1 MFVAMFMS
9 PGSAGTQD
17 ATAAEVQVPDT
28 SPAAFRGLVT
38 YLLTDQLEIDTS
50 TGAAF
55 HLLQLARKHRV
66 RRLELLVAKAIVE
79 TMDAKKVLPL
89 LEAAHAMHDN
99 ELLQRCR
106 RYVRAHSG
114 AVGASGTV
122 EELAD
127 LGVAKG
133 LLRDALL
140 HNGELAARNGELQAQ
155 LRAK

>member
-1 MFVAMFMS
+1 M
-9 PGSAGTQD
+9 
-17 ATAAEVQVPDT
+17 
-28 SPAAFRGLVT
+28 
-38 YLLTDQLEIDTS
+38 
-50 TGAAF
+50 
-55 HLLQLARKHRV
+55 
-66 RRLELLVAKAIVE
+66 RRLELLAAKAISE
-79 TMDAKKVLPL
+79 TMSAKKVLPL
-89 LEAAHAMHDN
+89 LEAAHAMHDD

-140 HNGELAARNGELQAQ
+140 HNGELLESQSAGAA
-155 LRAK
+155 K

>member
-1 MFVAMFMS
+1 MFR
-9 PGSAGTQD
+9 AGTQE
-17 ATAAEVQVPDT
+17 ATAAEVSVPDT
-28 SPAAFRGLVT
+28 TAAAFRSLIK
-38 YLLTDQLEIDTS
+38 YLQTDQLDVDTE
-50 TGAAF
+50 TEEAF
-55 HLLQLARKHRV
+55 HLLQLARKHGV

-79 TMDAKKVLPL
+79 TMDATKVLPL
-89 LEAAHAMHDN
+89 LEAAHAMHDD

-140 HNGELAARNGELQAQ
+140 HNGELSEEAKR
-155 LRAK
+155 LRGGSK